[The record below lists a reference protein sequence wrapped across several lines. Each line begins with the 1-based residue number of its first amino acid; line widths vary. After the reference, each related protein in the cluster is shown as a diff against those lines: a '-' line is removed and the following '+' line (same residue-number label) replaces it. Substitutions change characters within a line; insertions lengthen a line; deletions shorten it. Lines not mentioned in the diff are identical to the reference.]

1 MSNRVLSRKGARVL
15 TPEEIEQTK
24 GASTTGCFS
33 TQTRPGGP
41 VDDFGC
47 DPLFPV

>member
-1 MSNRVLSRKGARVL
+1 MSNRVLSRMCAREL

-24 GASTTGCFS
+24 GATTGCFS

-47 DPLFPV
+47 DPLSPL